1 MKLFTIMILITF
13 LVPFIMVAAA
23 MNDKPIVGI
32 LTLIIWF
39 GLILI
44 YNTQKPDSAVNFK
57 ISLPDNHS
65 VEIRLPDTPY
75 GIITDIE
82 AIKNDDTVKNNYTV
96 IQENDDQ
103 KFPCIV
109 AYNNDT
115 KELFVIYKIVYSDE
129 QKCLCLMPL
138 YEANGKD
145 IVKYTG
151 K

>member
-1 MKLFTIMILITF
+1 MICLSV
-13 LVPFIMVAAA
+13 LVAFIMAAAA
-23 MNDKPIVGI
+23 MNNKPIVGI
-32 LTLIIWF
+32 LTFIIWF

-44 YNTQKPDSAVNFK
+44 YNIQKPDSTVSLE

-75 GIITDIE
+75 GIITDID
-82 AIKNDDTVKNNYTV
+82 AIKNDDTVKNDYT
-96 IQENDDQ
+96 IIKGNDDQ
-103 KFPCIV
+103 KFPYVV

-115 KELFVIYKIVYSDE
+115 KELFVIYKISYSDE

-151 K
+151 E

>member
-32 LTLIIWF
+32 LTLIIWL

-44 YNTQKPDSAVNFK
+44 YSTQKPDSAVSFK

-75 GIITDIE
+75 GIITDID

-96 IQENDDQ
+96 IKENDNQ

-115 KELFVIYKIVYSDE
+115 KELFVIYKIAYSDE

-138 YEANGKD
+138 YETNGKD

-151 K
+151 E

>member
-1 MKLFTIMILITF
+1 MKLFTIMICLSV
-13 LVPFIMVAAA
+13 LVAFIMAVAAV
-23 MNDKPIVGI
+23 NDKPIVGI

-44 YNTQKPDSAVNFK
+44 YSTQKPDSAVSLK

-75 GIITDIE
+75 GIITDIDT
-82 AIKNDDTVKNNYTV
+82 IKNDDTIKNNYTV

-103 KFPCIV
+103 KFPCVV

-115 KELFVIYKIVYSDE
+115 KELFVIYKISYSDE

-138 YEANGKD
+138 YETNGKD

-151 K
+151 E

>member
-1 MKLFTIMILITF
+1 MELLIIMICLSV
-13 LVPFIMVAAA
+13 LVAFIMAAA
-23 MNDKPIVGI
+23 ALNDKATVAI
-32 LTLIIWF
+32 LTFIIWF

-44 YNTQKPDSAVNFK
+44 YSIQKPDSTVSLE

-75 GIITDIE
+75 GIITDID

-96 IQENDDQ
+96 IKENDNQ

-115 KELFVIYKIVYSDE
+115 KELFVIYKISYSDE

-151 K
+151 E